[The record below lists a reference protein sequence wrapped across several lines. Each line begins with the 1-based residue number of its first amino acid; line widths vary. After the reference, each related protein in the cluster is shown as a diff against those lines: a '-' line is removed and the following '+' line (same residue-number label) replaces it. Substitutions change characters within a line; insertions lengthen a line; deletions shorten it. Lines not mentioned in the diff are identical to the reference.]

1 MSDFVER
8 IDNLLTVQNKKRSNL
23 YEAVKEI
30 NSHSLYDWK
39 RRNAVPAA
47 DIAVKIAQYLNTTVE
62 YLITGQKYKAQNDI
76 QKNMQ
81 NDLIALS
88 TENQKLKDKIDKA
101 LEVLN

>member
-1 MSDFVER
+1 MSAFTER
-8 IDNLLTVQNKKRSNL
+8 LDNSLKEMKKTK
-23 YEAVKEI
+23 KELFAYVGI
-30 NSHSLYDWK
+30 SPQSFYDWK
-39 RRNAVPAA
+39 NRNTIPAA